1 MLGFVSYIRAC
12 VDPYFM
18 IKSLSL
24 LLSCLII
31 TIKKK
36 KKRFSFKYV
45 FSLWYLRIPERWVF
59 G

>member
-36 KKRFSFKYV
+36 KKRVYFKYI
-45 FSLWYLRIPERWVF
+45 F
-59 G
+59 

>member
-36 KKRFSFKYV
+36 KKEFLLNIF
-45 FSLWYLRIPERWVF
+45 FPCGI
-59 G
+59 